1 MKKILIL
8 GGNSDIGI
16 KVIDKLVNFNNFS
29 FKFSYPISL
38 KYKPNSEIAF
48 LDPETVPLI
57 PSLDKSIVPLILE
70 KIHFFFNKD
79 STAVKSFLSIN

>member
-1 MKKILIL
+1 MIITLFSFFILTFNL
-8 GGNSDIGI
+8 GNGKNWD
-16 KVIDKLVNFNNFS
+16 DDNFS

-38 KYKPNSEIAF
+38 KYKLNSEIAF

-70 KIHFFFNKD
+70 KIHFFLPQK
-79 STAVKSFLSIN
+79 STIDINYELN